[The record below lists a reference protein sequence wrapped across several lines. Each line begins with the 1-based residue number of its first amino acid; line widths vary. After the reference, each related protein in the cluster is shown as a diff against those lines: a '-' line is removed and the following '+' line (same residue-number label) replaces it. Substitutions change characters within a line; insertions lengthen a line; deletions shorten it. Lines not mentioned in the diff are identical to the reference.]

1 MVKMLYHYSNLIQFL
16 EKDNKCHQ
24 AKIISELGDK
34 NDIVYLWLRLVAE
47 VFAGEGHDAVSYNKT
62 DAGKLTIDATGASKP
77 GEYIVSK
84 NMYGDVKVLQE
95 VVNEQEVSVGKRT
108 EKM

>member
-1 MVKMLYHYSNLIQFL
+1 MILFILAQLSQKYLL
-16 EKDNKCHQ
+16 EK
-24 AKIISELGDK
+24 AMTPYLII
-34 NDIVYLWLRLVAE
+34 RQ
-47 VFAGEGHDAVSYNKT
+47 

-95 VVNEQEVSVGKRT
+95 VVNEQEVSVGKRQKIQYRDF
-108 EKM
+108 EFRAGRKFLMM